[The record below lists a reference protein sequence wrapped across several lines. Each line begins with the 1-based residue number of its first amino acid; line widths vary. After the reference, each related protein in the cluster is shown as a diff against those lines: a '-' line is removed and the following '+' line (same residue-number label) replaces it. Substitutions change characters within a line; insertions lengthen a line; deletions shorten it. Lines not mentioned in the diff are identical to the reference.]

1 MVELVFAVRS
11 TSVSAAIHSE
21 VPFFFANDGRVTKNA
36 APLSTHNNGHR
47 RVATTT
53 RMMCV
58 VFTLLMD
65 PQRLVVLPYNQ
76 GNNYQPT
83 CARGVEG
90 FGRIFGVTAQ
100 EKVIVSKFKRLLSL
114 SPF

>member
-47 RVATTT
+47 RVATTI

-65 PQRLVVLPYNQ
+65 PQRLVVLPYNH
-76 GNNYQPT
+76 NLPPNMR
-83 CARGVEG
+83 ARGGEG
-90 FGRIFGVTAQ
+90 
-100 EKVIVSKFKRLLSL
+100 
-114 SPF
+114 